1 MLISE
6 TRISRPRNIANSHRV
21 IVMDHAL
28 LCLRR
33 FLLIRQAEAGRH
45 TYAEEGDELKTA
57 FNLFPELQ
65 ALRESDFEEATG
77 LCRDALNE
85 LGTIH
90 CAMADWIQSRE
101 RGRQEARKRTRV
113 AWLKFEKHLEALQR
127 SFPHLAE
134 VIHRAAF
141 EPDPDRPL
149 KAPEDRPDPVRQA
162 QYYGSHEMRFLAF
175 RALTASTRAA
185 DKTLDELIRG
195 RAGSRNISSAIYE
208 AKEAA
213 RRSVYEE
220 EGVPY
225 PGPAP
230 EPCV

>member
-1 MLISE
+1 MHISE
-6 TRISRPRNIANSHRV
+6 TRISRPSDIANRHRV
-21 IVMDHAL
+21 IVMLHAIG
-28 LCLRR
+28 CMKR
-33 FLLIRQAEAGRH
+33 FLFLRNEEVGRH
-45 TYAEEGDELKTA
+45 TYAEEGEELKTA

-113 AWLKFEKHLEALQR
+113 AWQKFDKHLEALQR

-134 VIHRAAF
+134 VIRRAAF
-141 EPDPDRPL
+141 ESDPGRPL

-162 QYYGSHEMRFLAF
+162 QYHGSREMRFLAL

-185 DKTLDELIRG
+185 DKTLDELRRS
-195 RAGSRNISSAIYE
+195 RAGSRNISSAVYE

-220 EGVPY
+220 EGVSY

-230 EPCV
+230 EPRA